1 MRPEIEDILAARGYD
16 YFGLPLCA
24 RLLLVTDGT
33 VTELLEALAGES
45 LKLGLKKQ
53 FVDRT
58 ENHPAIALPDR
69 HSACLYRQITLRG
82 EITGQDLLYAESVI
96 LHQELRP
103 DARDMLEQQNIP
115 LGVILNRQLADN
127 HREIVDC
134 GYRCS
139 GMAADHLG
147 LDQDHE
153 FLYRMYR
160 VLVKTSP
167 IAIITEWFPLERIS
181 KIFSNQP

>member
-1 MRPEIEDILAARGYD
+1 MRPEIEDILAARGLD

-58 ENHPAIALPDR
+58 ENHPGISLSDR
-69 HSACLYRQITLRG
+69 HSDCLYRQVTLRG
-82 EITGQDLLYAESVI
+82 EKTGQDLLYAESLI

-103 DARDMLEQQNIP
+103 DARDMLEQQNSP
-115 LGVILNRQLADN
+115 LGVILSRQLADN

-139 GMAADHLG
+139 ATAANHLG

-153 FLYRMYR
+153 FLYRVYR
-160 VLVKTSP
+160 VLVKTTP

-181 KIFSNQP
+181 KILSNHP